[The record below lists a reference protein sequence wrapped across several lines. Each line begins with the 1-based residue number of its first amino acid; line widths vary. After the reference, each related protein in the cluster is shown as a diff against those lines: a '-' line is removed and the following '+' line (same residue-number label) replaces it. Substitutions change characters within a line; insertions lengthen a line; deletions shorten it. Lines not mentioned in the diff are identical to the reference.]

1 MPICKREG
9 FDLNQKEGK
18 SDTFHDNDWVFCCY
32 ITNRIFRD
40 YENYF
45 RHVMAINST
54 VWQCEATGRES
65 LTYEEA
71 QKSERAARK
80 KMEQFKQSLRAPVL
94 LVVEHARQS
103 AMKTLNLMVAKF
115 LRKRY
120 FINEEVSVVTKKNT
134 VYVVVAITPGKS
146 KPVPST
152 EIYEDTDA
160 LQYRLKAVKG
170 DASTEITVP
179 FDQIRRQRLEF
190 NMENL
195 GMFIKNNVTRVDGI
209 LRPKPE
215 AYKQYVTDAGISF
228 ASIFIGKMPRYS
240 PSKIKRPEAK
250 ETSSKKQSTLNKY
263 IVSDVSEESA
273 AKAKE
278 KAKASAKLL
287 AEEMERARLE
297 KAAKLAVLERE
308 KAEKKAQLM
317 ERVESE
323 CNSLLTKTDDLERCD
338 QRVLPR
344 YKPIVTLLPEKLLGD
359 AFMMREFMHT
369 YAGLLSGVEVFRQNL
384 SFYEMTRALS
394 AREVAGP
401 LSDIILVLLGTVFD
415 LQKEEEDECAVSYML
430 GRYTAPSE
438 PYISMSQ
445 ATRSHY
451 YSKRHFSFKINELPL
466 DALTL
471 SEVLRLHLLS
481 SGAIVNEK
489 AEKWRIMY
497 RNGYASREDPGLEL
511 RLQHPHIL
519 RSLKNSPV
527 YQLSFSDIMR
537 VIRCLMSQ
545 ILTYS
550 GTINLIEERME
561 QTYKAK
567 VELRTLIQVEN
578 RRLAALEM
586 SKRKLTHEHHL
597 ACSAEEL
604 KNDPAKKQSLL
615 EKLNKGIAELHAKS
629 DTQHRK
635 HEAQV
640 LALHS
645 QLFNF
650 LVFLGMDRCYRKY
663 YVLES
668 MPGIFVE
675 HSPDNLD
682 TCLEQPPLNK
692 PQSEVSNQAQL
703 PKNRRELRI
712 YLLKLY
718 GEEKSRKRAKQSL
731 ENKENQEH
739 RINGDAEPMEV
750 AEAEPLE
757 DPTQHELMMCSGDRR
772 NCIVH
777 DHEQRQRWSYI
788 YKAEDIDELLKS
800 LNPLGHRES
809 GLLEEIN
816 GLRTLIEQ
824 HVSTCPADMLTLESD
839 QQRKKFLSAMHSET
853 RKYCEANFG
862 LPEDTNLNE
871 VMQLH
876 LVDRI
881 LQFERDIYTGDLG
894 RLKVKDMEKWR
905 NDLLEG
911 NYDPQIKL
919 QWGPGGKL
927 EDLAAAGSDHES
939 HEDYED
945 EEKSAVPVGKYAT
958 QPYRDPGQYLGPAS
972 NADEL
977 VESADEERLEP
988 QSEAEME
995 SLQAKVRNMAG
1006 ALLQVEQAIGR
1017 RFLKPPYGMKKWDPK
1032 QDALK
1037 QECEARLHQWEVS
1050 LMESTSYAQ
1059 LFLHFNMLHDCI
1071 QWIRSTNKSLC
1082 KVCRRGSDPDKML
1095 LCDECNG
1102 GTHMF
1107 CMKPKMRSV
1116 PKGHWYCNECV
1127 KNLGLKN
1134 ANDEKE
1140 KKTAAQR
1147 KRKFIV
1153 EEEDEDDTEE
1163 EDGEDT
1169 EEQEEEDEEEE
1180 DGTDGKSETSTHS
1193 STNKLNGRPSR
1204 RPRGRPSKKKR
1215 LTSKEIEVAIVD
1227 DDDDGDEATEES
1239 EPLGSEVGDEGSVE
1253 TTAGEDEDV
1262 EENENEEG
1270 EESDDDKVCQVCF
1283 YDGSEIRCV
1292 RCSLYYHLD
1301 CAQLKRQ
1308 PRADFV
1314 CKKCK
1319 TSETQRPRRRNSHV
1333 NGHDDDDDDRDEPP
1347 TKRSRSSRNS
1357 LRISLDKSA
1366 RHSGSNNNNNN
1377 SSTNNNNN
1385 HRRSGRRMNDNLPLN
1400 SAALYDLL
1408 EQIMKHKA
1416 SWPFL
1421 RPVLTSEVPDY
1432 HQIIKTPMDLAKVKS
1447 KLNMGAYQLNEE
1459 VLNDI
1464 QLVFRNCDLYNV
1476 EGNEIYDAGCQLEK
1490 FVIERCRDM
1499 QLPFRP
1505 SDMNDEGVAIC

>member
-18 SDTFHDNDWVFCCY
+18 NDTFHDNDWVFCCY

-54 VWQCEATGRES
+54 VWQCEATGRDC

-71 QKSERAARK
+71 QKSERAALK

-103 AMKTLNLMVAKF
+103 AVKTLNLMVAKF

-120 FINEEVSVVTKKNT
+120 FINEEVSVTTKKNAS
-134 VYVVVAITPGKS
+134 YVVVAIQPSKGK
-146 KPVPST
+146 PLPSND
-152 EIYEDTDA
+152 IYEDTDA
-160 LQYRLKAVKG
+160 LQYRLRAAEG
-170 DASTEITVP
+170 DASTEIIVP
-179 FDQIRRQRLEF
+179 YEQIRRQRLEF

-215 AYKQYVTDAGISF
+215 AYKQYVTDAGVSF

-240 PSKIKRPEAK
+240 PSKIKRPEPKDAAG
-250 ETSSKKQSTLNKY
+250 KKQSTLNKY
-263 IVSDVSEESA
+263 IVSDVSEQSA
-273 AKAKE
+273 AKAKD
-278 KAKASAKLL
+278 KAKASAKQL
-287 AEEMERARLE
+287 AEEMERVRLE
-297 KAAKLAVLERE
+297 KAARLALLERE

-317 ERVESE
+317 ERVEFE
-323 CNSLLTKTDDLERCD
+323 CNNLLTKTDDLERCD

-344 YKPIVTLLPEKLLGD
+344 YKPIVTLLPEQLLGD

-369 YAGLLSGVEVFRQNL
+369 YSGLLSGVEVFRQNL

-394 AREVAGP
+394 SREVAGP

-438 PYISMSQ
+438 PYISMGH

-451 YSKRHFSFKINELPL
+451 YAKRHFSFKINELPL

-511 RLQHPHIL
+511 RLQHAHIL
-519 RSLKNSPV
+519 HSLRNSPI
-527 YQLSFSDIMR
+527 YQLSFPDIMC

-561 QTYKAK
+561 QTAKAK
-567 VELRTLIQVEN
+567 VELRTLIQLEN

-604 KNDPAKKQSLL
+604 KNDPAKKQTLL

-629 DTQHRK
+629 DTQHKK
-635 HEAQV
+635 HEQQV
-640 LALHS
+640 MALHT

-675 HSPDNLD
+675 HFPDSLD
-682 TCLEQPPLNK
+682 TCLSQPPLNK
-692 PQSEVSNQAQL
+692 PQAEISNQAQL
-703 PKNRRELRI
+703 PKSRKELRL

-750 AEAEPLE
+750 LAEAEPLE
-757 DPTQHELMMCSGDRR
+757 DPTPHELLMCSGDRR
-772 NCIVH
+772 SCIVH
-777 DHEQRQRWSYI
+777 NESQAQSERQRWSYI

-800 LNPLGHRES
+800 LNPLGIRES

-824 HVSTCPADMLTLESD
+824 HVSTCPVEMLTLESE
-839 QQRKKFLSAMHSET
+839 QKRKKFLSTMHTET
-853 RKYCEANFG
+853 QRKYSEANFRLAEG
-862 LPEDTNLNE
+862 TDLNR

-876 LVDRI
+876 LVDRL
-881 LQFERDIYTGDLG
+881 LQFEIDIYTGDLG
-894 RLKVKDMEKWR
+894 RLKVKDMDKWR

-911 NYDPQIKL
+911 HYDPQVKL

-927 EDLAAAGSDHES
+927 ENLAASGSDNES

-945 EEKSAVPVGKYAT
+945 EEKGAVTLGKYAT
-958 QPYRDPGQYLGPAS
+958 KPYRDPGQYLDGEP
-972 NADEL
+972 
-977 VESADEERLEP
+977 ADEERQETETLH
-988 QSEAEME
+988 AE
-995 SLQAKVRNMAG
+995 VRNMAG

-1032 QDALK
+1032 QDVLK

-1153 EEEDEDDTEE
+1153 EDDDEEEPEEEELEDD
-1163 EDGEDT
+1163 
-1169 EEQEEEDEEEE
+1169 DEEEE
-1180 DGTDGKSETSTHS
+1180 DQEEAEEEEEELATDSKSETSTHS
-1193 STNKLNGRPSR
+1193 SSNKQNGRPAR
-1204 RPRGRPSKKKR
+1204 RPRGRPSKQKR
-1215 LTSKEIEVAIVD
+1215 LTAKEIRAAVEHEDEEAAGD
-1227 DDDDGDEATEES
+1227 DEEES
-1239 EPLGSEVGDEGSVE
+1239 EPLDSE
-1253 TTAGEDEDV
+1253 AGEEVSGDEDV
-1262 EENENEEG
+1262 NG
-1270 EESDDDKVCQVCF
+1270 EEDEEADDEKVCQVCF

-1292 RCSLYYHLD
+1292 RCSFYYHLE

-1319 TSETQRPRRRNSHV
+1319 ATETQRPRRRHSNV
-1333 NGHDDDDDDRDEPP
+1333 NGHDDDDDDQDEPHA
-1347 TKRSRSSRNS
+1347 KRSRSSRNS

-1366 RHSGSNNNNNN
+1366 RHSASNNNNNN
-1377 SSTNNNNN
+1377 NSSSTNNNNN

-1416 SWPFL
+1416 AWPFL

-1447 KLNMGAYQLNEE
+1447 KLNMGEYQLNEE
-1459 VLNDI
+1459 VLSDI

-1505 SDMNDEGVAIC
+1505 SDMNESIC